1 MPKYF
6 EMKAQG
12 ERKAEIFL
20 FGFIG
25 SSVWDDINPKKFV
38 DDLKSLGDLD
48 EIVVRI
54 NSEGG
59 SVTAGNVIYNALK
72 NHAAKVTTKVEGVAA
87 SMASVIAMAGDV
99 VVMAD
104 NALMMIHDPWTYADG
119 NAEQLRKIAD
129 VLDKA
134 KETLITSYVSKT
146 GLDRDVIAEMMASE
160 TWMTAGEAVQNGFAD
175 DVSESIDMA
184 ACVRGLDLSGYRNA
198 PKALF
203 THKSETTD
211 DTNEETAMPQE
222 QKATAQASAQSDN
235 PINNQVDVD
244 AIAAKARDEA
254 LKIEAK
260 RREDVAAVFAMFP
273 GQHADLQAQCLMD
286 GSVTKAKAQELLLAK
301 LGSQSEPLGHDV
313 RVTTDH
319 RTKVMDGFTNALM
332 ARGGLISSKGQER
345 NEFRGYGMTEM
356 ARMCLENRGVS
367 TRNMDRLEMVGAAFT
382 HSSGD
387 FPNLLQNVM
396 FKSMLKGW
404 EEAPETFQTWTNK
417 GILTDFKPASRV
429 GLNSVPNLDEI
440 PAGAEYKY
448 GTVGD
453 RGETI
458 QLATYGKLISMN
470 RQTIIN
476 DDLQAFT
483 RIPMMMGRAALRTIG
498 NLVYAVLTSNPT
510 MADGVALFHASHNN
524 LGTTG
529 ALATG
534 TIDELRA
541 LMAKQTDGNA
551 HALGITP
558 GYLIVPEALRGA
570 AMVVMESETE
580 IAANQNNSRKPN
592 SVRNIASVISD
603 ARLDANS
610 TTQYYL
616 VANPAM
622 FDTIEVAYLDGVET
636 PFLEQQQGWNIDGTS
651 FKVRIDAGVK
661 ALDHRTMARNAGA

>member
-1 MPKYF
+1 M
-6 EMKAQG
+6 
-12 ERKAEIFL
+12 
-20 FGFIG
+20 
-25 SSVWDDINPKKFV
+25 
-38 DDLKSLGDLD
+38 
-48 EIVVRI
+48 
-54 NSEGG
+54 
-59 SVTAGNVIYNALK
+59 
-72 NHAAKVTTKVEGVAA
+72 
-87 SMASVIAMAGDV
+87 
-99 VVMAD
+99 
-104 NALMMIHDPWTYADG
+104 
-119 NAEQLRKIAD
+119 
-129 VLDKA
+129 
-134 KETLITSYVSKT
+134 
-146 GLDRDVIAEMMASE
+146 
-160 TWMTAGEAVQNGFAD
+160 
-175 DVSESIDMA
+175 
-184 ACVRGLDLSGYRNA
+184 
-198 PKALF
+198 
-203 THKSETTD
+203 
-211 DTNEETAMPQE
+211 
-222 QKATAQASAQSDN
+222 
-235 PINNQVDVD
+235 
-244 AIAAKARDEA
+244 
-254 LKIEAK
+254 
-260 RREDVAAVFAMFP
+260 
-273 GQHADLQAQCLMD
+273 
-286 GSVTKAKAQELLLAK
+286 
-301 LGSQSEPLGHDV
+301 
-313 RVTTDH
+313 
-319 RTKVMDGFTNALM
+319 
-332 ARGGLISSKGQER
+332 
-345 NEFRGYGMTEM
+345 
-356 ARMCLENRGVS
+356 
-367 TRNMDRLEMVGAAFT
+367 
-382 HSSGD
+382 
-387 FPNLLQNVM
+387 
-396 FKSMLKGW
+396 
-404 EEAPETFQTWTNK
+404 
-417 GILTDFKPASRV
+417 
-429 GLNSVPNLDEI
+429 NSVPNLDEI

-661 ALDHRTMARNAGA
+661 ALDHRTLARNAGA